1 MPTSTTIKNAIA
13 DGLQHEAVTDVDNI
27 QVACDGPEVWLSG
40 QVGSWAACRR
50 ARGRH
55 AGHDGGPDRA
65 QRHSRPRADA
75 GLAVKA
81 VPLGTTR

>member
-13 DGLQHEAVTDVDNI
+13 DGLQHDAVTDIDNI

-50 ARGRH
+50 AEV
-55 AGHDGGPDRA
+55 ATRA
-65 QRHSRPRADA
+65 TTGVRIVHNDIRVLVPTL
-75 GLAVKA
+75 GL
-81 VPLGTTR
+81 P